1 MRHRRGSILT
11 KCQSAASAGSA
22 TAEPGHSGRRRT
34 DRARGEAQADY
45 RALVEGSQLGV
56 YIIQDDRYV
65 YVNPRMTEIFGHTE
79 EELLALPSVTRAV
92 SKADR
97 EAVAGQMARRL
108 TGETESTSYMF
119 RTRHADGHPLQIE
132 VHGGRGEVKGR
143 RAIIGT
149 MLDVTEREETQDKLR
164 CAERQYRELFQEA
177 PLMYVITRNGG
188 GRSLIEDCNNSFLT
202 SLGYARAE
210 VVGREM
216 AEFSRPSSPE
226 PGEPWGQDRAP
237 GGVSDQERQLLRK
250 DGGVLQTLMRTVPLY
265 EADGRICGERA
276 VYIDISQRR
285 TAELEIYSLQAQLYQ
300 SQKVEAIGRLAGG
313 VAHDFNNILTAVL
326 GYSQMLLEQI
336 DEDKP
341 MYTDLKEIQEAAER
355 AASLTR
361 QLLTFSR
368 QQVLNLVLIDLNRV
382 VREIEQM
389 LRRLIGE
396 DVIMATQLPPEQ
408 LCIKADLTQLEQ
420 ILVNL
425 AVNARDAMPSGGRL
439 TIETATVTFAG
450 PHAEDGATVP
460 PGRYVR
466 LSVSD
471 TGCGMTPDTKARVF
485 EPFFTTKEKG
495 KGTGLGLATVY
506 GAVTQLGGFIF
517 VRSRLHQGTTFEVYL
532 PHCDTLVSQ
541 PAAEDRTGT
550 EIGAG
555 EVVLLVEDDPRVRK
569 FSARVLARHGYRV
582 LEADSADQALTFLD
596 ELEDPIHLLLTDVV
610 MPGMN
615 GSDLAETFETRRPD
629 AKILFM
635 SGYTGS
641 VPSFVEKE
649 KRRNLLLTK
658 QIAQRGEG
666 GIRREEGY
674 HD

>member
-1 MRHRRGSILT
+1 M
-11 KCQSAASAGSA
+11 
-22 TAEPGHSGRRRT
+22 
-34 DRARGEAQADY
+34 
-45 RALVEGSQLGV
+45 
-56 YIIQDDRYV
+56 
-65 YVNPRMTEIFGHTE
+65 
-79 EELLALPSVTRAV
+79 
-92 SKADR
+92 
-97 EAVAGQMARRL
+97 
-108 TGETESTSYMF
+108 
-119 RTRHADGHPLQIE
+119 
-132 VHGGRGEVKGR
+132 
-143 RAIIGT
+143 
-149 MLDVTEREETQDKLR
+149 
-164 CAERQYRELFQEA
+164 
-177 PLMYVITRNGG
+177 
-188 GRSLIEDCNNSFLT
+188 
-202 SLGYARAE
+202 
-210 VVGREM
+210 
-216 AEFSRPSSPE
+216 
-226 PGEPWGQDRAP
+226 
-237 GGVSDQERQLLRK
+237 
-250 DGGVLQTLMRTVPLY
+250 
-265 EADGRICGERA
+265 
-276 VYIDISQRR
+276 
-285 TAELEIYSLQAQLYQ
+285 
-300 SQKVEAIGRLAGG
+300 
-313 VAHDFNNILTAVL
+313 
-326 GYSQMLLEQI
+326 
-336 DEDKP
+336 
-341 MYTDLKEIQEAAER
+341 
-355 AASLTR
+355 
-361 QLLTFSR
+361 
-368 QQVLNLVLIDLNRV
+368 LNLILIDLNRV

-629 AKILFM
+629 AKISLH
-635 SGYTGS
+635 
-641 VPSFVEKE
+641 VRVH
-649 KRRNLLLTK
+649 RRPGEERHATR
-658 QIAQRGEG
+658 RGGDREAVFHG
-666 GIRREEGY
+666 DAAGADPASARR
-674 HD
+674 